1 MSHSL
6 PVIEQ
11 AGPDC
16 HGDVL
21 GAVGA
26 ALHEPMP
33 GLGEGFIQY
42 SIELEINVIKVRH
55 CDSVDTHVGWS
66 WDKPEVVRTHG
77 SRVPDP
83 LEAG

>member
-42 SIELEINVIKVRH
+42 SIELEINLIK
-55 CDSVDTHVGWS
+55 
-66 WDKPEVVRTHG
+66 
-77 SRVPDP
+77 
-83 LEAG
+83 